1 MGNEEEYFYTKE
13 HEWVCFDDDV
23 AIVGIA
29 EYAQSALGDITFVEL
44 PAIGADVEQFEQF
57 ASVESVKAAS
67 DIFAPIS
74 GKVLEVN
81 KKLDANPEL
90 INKSCYDKGWIAKID
105 PSDMAEKT
113 NLMNREEYEK
123 FLEGIEKEE
132 GSEDKEE
139 GKDE

>member
-1 MGNEEEYFYTKE
+1 MESPVGLKFTKE
-13 HEWVCFDDDV
+13 HEWVYFDDAV
-23 AIVGIA
+23 AVVGIA

-44 PAIGADVEQFEQF
+44 PEVGADVEQFEQF

-90 INKSCYDKGWIAKID
+90 INKSCYDKGWIAKVQPTDI
-105 PSDMAEKT
+105 AEKM
-113 NLMNREEYEK
+113 NLMNKKEYEQ
-123 FLEGIEKEE
+123 FLEGLEE
-132 GSEDKEE
+132 VAE
-139 GKDE
+139 